1 MSSGKII
8 LGIILI
14 LVAIWMFIWMPTES
28 LWLKYLG
35 GAIVAIIGIV
45 LLATGK
51 KKS

>member
-28 LWLKYLG
+28 LWAKYLG

-45 LLATGK
+45 LLATAK
-51 KKS
+51 